1 MSYDETVIAQ
11 VDAPEIENNNPI
23 EDLLAAIE
31 AGEYNDAEHAFNDII
46 GDRLQDTLDQAK
58 IQIADRVFN
67 AQQDVD
73 VESEEEDII
82 DEEDLDLDL
91 DLDDDED
98 S

>member
-67 AQQDVD
+67 AQQEVD

-82 DEEDLDLDL
+82 DDEDLDLDL